1 MTNVVGM
8 GIYVKHL
15 KCFLK
20 LAKPFSIVKRKSVIA
35 GKVRGAR
42 AYKLDGGIHRSAEAV
57 ATDKVFYFSHLLYQC
72 GRQATARGGRR

>member
-20 LAKPFSIVKRKSVIA
+20 LAKPFSIVKRKSA
-35 GKVRGAR
+35 MARKVRGAR
-42 AYKLDGGIHRSAEAV
+42 TCKPHSGGHRESQAAD
-57 ATDKVFYFSHLLYQC
+57 TDNFFVFSCLLFEID
-72 GRQATARGGRR
+72 RQSKALGDHS